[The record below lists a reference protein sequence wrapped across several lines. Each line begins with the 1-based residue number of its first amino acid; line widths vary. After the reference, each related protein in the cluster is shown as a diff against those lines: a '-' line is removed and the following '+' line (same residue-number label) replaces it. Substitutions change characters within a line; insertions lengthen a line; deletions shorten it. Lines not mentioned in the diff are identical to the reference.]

1 MNNGY
6 AICFNEWSLDPDI
19 KNELGLLLI
28 ISSLTAEKGYC
39 FASNKYFAELFK
51 TTEISI
57 SRKINKLANKKY
69 ITLEYEKR
77 GCEVISR
84 KIRLTK
90 MLTDDYQKCYSTI
103 NKNVKENNIS
113 NNNTSNNKKEIYK
126 ERFIKPTLEEV
137 KAYCTQRNN
146 KIDAQR
152 FIDFYEANNW
162 TDSKGNKVK
171 SWKQKI
177 ITWESHQPKQSTKKD
192 IVPEWFDKDLN
203 TKQESEEDDLNDEQ
217 RKLINEILG
226 SNKK

>member
-39 FASNKYFAELFK
+39 FASNKYFAELFE
-51 TTEISI
+51 TTEVSI
-57 SRKINKLANKKY
+57 SRKIKKLERKKY
-69 ITLEYEKR
+69 ITIEYEKR
-77 GCEVISR
+77 GCQVITR

-103 NKNVKENNIS
+103 NKNVKENNTSI
-113 NNNTSNNKKEIYK
+113 NNTSINNKEIYK
-126 ERFIKPTLEEV
+126 ERFKKPSLEEV
-137 KAYCTQRNN
+137 KAYCTERNN

-177 ITWESHQPKQSTKKD
+177 ITWESHQPKQKTKED
-192 IVPEWFDKDLN
+192 IIPEWFNEDLN
-203 TKQESEEDDLNDEQ
+203 ND
-217 RKLINEILG
+217 KKSTNEI
-226 SNKK
+226 NKILEELQDE